1 MHPLYKQ
8 VETLD
13 KRCCEVFGLS
23 EEILM
28 EHAALALC
36 KAVLEKPLI
45 SVLIVCG
52 PGNNGA
58 DGLACARLLCGVCEV
73 KVLLPLG
80 VKSPLAKLQYAR
92 AKALHVKVI
101 EKVEAADVVVDALFG
116 SGQTRPLEEPM
127 VALIETLNTL
137 DARKIACDIPTGL
150 GVGVGVFQA
159 DVTVAMGALK
169 EALFLESAK
178 GVVGKI
184 VVAELGVPRYM
195 YEIPSKTHV
204 LSVQDMH
211 LPHRTNPVSHKG
223 DFGHVLVVGG
233 EKEGAGILAAMAAFS
248 FGAGLVSYFGEASLP
263 PRLMKTATLPPKAT
277 AIVAGMGLGEAL
289 EEATLK
295 TLLVE
300 STCAMVADADVCDMP
315 LAQTL
320 YAHEKPVVFTPH
332 PKEFCALMKRVG
344 LGDMDVETV
353 QANRLA
359 LARQFSLGS
368 KGVLVL
374 KGVHTL
380 VAHKGEVYLCP
391 FGSPALS
398 KGGSGDVLAGMI
410 GALLAQGYAPKEA
423 AITAVLAH
431 ALAAEAY
438 EGNTYALTP
447 ERLIEGVA
455 CLKNA

>member
-36 KAVLEKPLI
+36 KAVLEKPLT

-58 DGLACARLLCGVCEV
+58 DGLACARLLCGVCDV

-80 VKSPLAKLQYAR
+80 VKSPLATLQYAR
-92 AKALHVKVI
+92 AVALHVKVI
-101 EKVEAADVVVDALFG
+101 NAVEKADVVVDALFG
-116 SGQTRPLEEPM
+116 SGQTRPLEASM
-127 VALIETLNTL
+127 VALIETLNAQ

-150 GVGVGVFQA
+150 GVGTTAFQA

-169 EALFLESAK
+169 EVLFLENAK
-178 GVVGKI
+178 SVVGKI

-195 YEIPSKTHV
+195 YEVPSQTQV
-204 LSVQDMH
+204 LSAQDMH

-233 EKEGAGILAAMAAFS
+233 EKEGAGTLAAMAAFS
-248 FGAGLVSYFGEASLP
+248 FGAGLVSYLGEASLP
-263 PRLMKTATLPPKAT
+263 PHLMKTASLPPKTT
-277 AIVAGMGLGEAL
+277 AVVAGMGLGNTHKETAL
-289 EEATLK
+289 KA
-295 TLLVE
+295 LLVE
-300 STCAMVADADVCDMP
+300 STCAVVADADVCDMP

-320 YAHEKPVVFTPH
+320 YTHEKPVVFTPH

-344 LGDMDVETV
+344 LGEVDVETV

-359 LARQFSLGS
+359 LARQFSLGTKS
-368 KGVLVL
+368 VLVL

-391 FGSPALS
+391 YGSPALS

-431 ALAAEAY
+431 ALAAQAY

-455 CLKNA
+455 CLKNG